1 MAQALGTHQ
10 QGAGWVPV
18 VVAAQLLTPAWL
30 HARLVAE
37 KAAALVVLPTWHSYL
52 VTAVEVAILESAA
65 NAWAMPAVG
74 LVVHT
79 PVSLKW
85 KAELVV

>member
-1 MAQALGTHQ
+1 
-10 QGAGWVPV
+10 
-18 VVAAQLLTPAWL
+18 VVAAQLLMPAWL

-37 KAAALVVLPTWHSYL
+37 KAAALVLLGTSMRSAEEVARNVVALQTRHSYL

-65 NAWAMPAVG
+65 NTWAMPAVG
-74 LVVHT
+74 LVVHM